1 MSEDKVFHGVER
13 LRSPERLAALEV
25 DKVVMLALQG
35 ILAKTVLDVGT
46 GSGVFAGAFAERKL
60 SVTGIDIQEE
70 MLAAARTLVPKA
82 KFQLVS
88 SEELPFLDASFD
100 LVFMGVVLHETKDP
114 LKAVKEAFR
123 VCALRTAVLE
133 WPYDEGAKAGPPQ
146 NLRLKAEEIAGFAD
160 EAGFARTSAIHL
172 ANLILYVMEK

>member
-1 MSEDKVFHGVER
+1 
-13 LRSPERLAALEV
+13 
-25 DKVVMLALQG
+25 
-35 ILAKTVLDVGT
+35 
-46 GSGVFAGAFAERKL
+46 
-60 SVTGIDIQEE
+60 
-70 MLAAARTLVPKA
+70 
-82 KFQLVS
+82 
-88 SEELPFLDASFD
+88 
-100 LVFMGVVLHETKDP
+100 VVLHETKDP

-146 NLRLKAEEIAGFAD
+146 TLRLKAEEIAGFAD

>member
-46 GSGVFAGAFAERKL
+46 GSGVFAGAFA
-60 SVTGIDIQEE
+60 GIDIQEE

-160 EAGFARTSAIHL
+160 EAGFARTIAIHL